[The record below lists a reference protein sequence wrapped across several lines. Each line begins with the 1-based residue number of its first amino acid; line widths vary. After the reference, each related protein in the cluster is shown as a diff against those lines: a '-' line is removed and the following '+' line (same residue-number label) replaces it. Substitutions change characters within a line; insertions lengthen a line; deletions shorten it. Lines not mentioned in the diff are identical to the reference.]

1 MVCLISGEDET
12 AGQWLKAQWPQ
23 PFTRLEADRPLC
35 QWFGHP
41 LTAEIFRLTCLILGF
56 RGRGIFFPKELS
68 GCAILS
74 PTDAVPA
81 ASKGLS
87 ARNLVRRIWTASQ
100 HRDANRME
108 TVTTD
113 EQMVEQALS
122 GDPEAFGEIVRRWER
137 RIFALSFGML
147 GREEDARDATQ
158 ETFLAAFRNLRG
170 FRGEAKVSSW
180 LHRIAVNQCI
190 TRQRRA
196 KVRSETALEDEAE
209 KNAAVFALP
218 AEVSPAR
225 TAEHREISFAVRKA
239 VSTLPPD
246 LRQVVVMKEFEELT
260 FQEISEV
267 LEVPL
272 STVKSR
278 LYTALRQLQMRLH
291 KFGQPKA

>member
-1 MVCLISGEDET
+1 
-12 AGQWLKAQWPQ
+12 
-23 PFTRLEADRPLC
+23 
-35 QWFGHP
+35 
-41 LTAEIFRLTCLILGF
+41 
-56 RGRGIFFPKELS
+56 
-68 GCAILS
+68 
-74 PTDAVPA
+74 
-81 ASKGLS
+81 
-87 ARNLVRRIWTASQ
+87 
-100 HRDANRME
+100 ME

-113 EQMVEQALS
+113 EQMVERALS

-137 RIFALSFGML
+137 RIFALAFGML

-218 AEVSPAR
+218 ADFSPAR

-239 VSTLPPD
+239 VVALPAE

-260 FQEISEV
+260 FQEISDV
-267 LEVPL
+267 LDVPL

-278 LYTALRQLQMRLH
+278 LYTALRQLQMRLQ
-291 KFGQPKA
+291 KFGKAG

>member
-1 MVCLISGEDET
+1 
-12 AGQWLKAQWPQ
+12 
-23 PFTRLEADRPLC
+23 
-35 QWFGHP
+35 
-41 LTAEIFRLTCLILGF
+41 
-56 RGRGIFFPKELS
+56 
-68 GCAILS
+68 
-74 PTDAVPA
+74 
-81 ASKGLS
+81 
-87 ARNLVRRIWTASQ
+87 
-100 HRDANRME
+100 ME

-113 EQMVEQALS
+113 EQMVERALS

-137 RIFALSFGML
+137 RIFALAFGML

-158 ETFLAAFRNLRG
+158 ETFLSAFRNLRG

-196 KVRSETALEDEAE
+196 KVRGETALEDEAE
-209 KNAAVFALP
+209 KDAAVFASP

-225 TAEHREISFAVRKA
+225 FAEHQEVSFAVRKA
-239 VSTLPPD
+239 VSALPAE

-267 LEVPL
+267 LDVPL

-278 LYTALRQLQMRLH
+278 LYTALRQLQMRLQ
-291 KFGQPKA
+291 KFGDVNA